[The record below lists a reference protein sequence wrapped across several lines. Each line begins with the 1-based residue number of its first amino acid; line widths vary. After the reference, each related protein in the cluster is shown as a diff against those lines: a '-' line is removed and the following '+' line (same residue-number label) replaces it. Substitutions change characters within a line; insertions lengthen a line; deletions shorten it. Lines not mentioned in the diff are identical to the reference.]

1 MRNPQCSGK
10 KALCSPRSLGCLINI
25 TALNRMFGGHWMEW
39 TPFGVGCREFWNLC
53 WEWLEIPGLFPSW
66 INSVSLSFSLPY
78 YEGGTDFQDL
88 AKLKKKKKTHTARA
102 GLYFL
107 FVSESLELGL
117 RRWDCGGAQTNL
129 CYQWAESGGEKPC
142 LTNLS
147 FHSQALVFGFSHL
160 LSQCCAPLGV
170 HFLLP
175 FHLSSITEGLRSQ
188 KWLRNL

>member
-25 TALNRMFGGHWMEW
+25 TALNRMFGGNWMEW

-88 AKLKKKKKTHTARA
+88 AKLKKKKNPHCQGRFILSICFWKPGVGAKEVR
-102 GLYFL
+102 
-107 FVSESLELGL
+107 L
-117 RRWDCGGAQTNL
+117 RWGSDEPL
-129 CYQWAESGGEKPC
+129 YQWAESGGEKPC
-142 LTNLS
+142 VTNLS

>member
-129 CYQWAESGGEKPC
+129 CISGLSLVVKSHVLLTFPSIVKLWC
-142 LTNLS
+142 LDFLISFLS
-147 FHSQALVFGFSHL
+147 AVPLLGFISYFLSISHP
-160 LSQCCAPLGV
+160 S
-170 HFLLP
+170 
-175 FHLSSITEGLRSQ
+175 R
-188 KWLRNL
+188 RD